1 MASYVY
7 RITIPDDT
15 YSFIEWTDCSGYRG
29 PRQILNTLNKT
40 FEFVAQE
47 NTVSRS
53 LDSTLVEIGSLDAN
67 CVPTLYPITTTTTT
81 TIAPINFTI
90 ADIGCSSGYGRIQ
103 ISSFSGGSGTYQSV
117 QIGYTPGEAHSKTPI
132 ALSGAS
138 THTFTGLLN
147 NQYFVILRDSNGLFG
162 IKSMNVTC
170 ATITT
175 TTTTTTTAAPVS
187 LALGYD
193 VSNGFTACAA
203 TTATYYAKNGAT
215 FAQDVILYTNNTL
228 TTLVSNG
235 FYSNGSYFGQ
245 VSGGSGKLVS
255 YISCTPTTTTTSTT
269 TAAPTTTTAA
279 PLPTNAPL
287 CGFNGGTAIYGLPAT
302 TTTTSTTT
310 TTTTTTTAAP
320 TTTTTTA
327 APTTTTTTAAPTTTT
342 TTAAPTTTTTT
353 AAPTTTTT
361 TAAPTTTTT
370 TAAPTCFY
378 AIVTSTDPT
387 YGASINATL
396 CDGSSYTDNGMF
408 GTQTICV
415 QSISVSG
422 GDYTN
427 GGACD
432 APATTTTTTT
442 TTAAPPEQFTLNY
455 SNIDGPDACSGYGP
469 PCNLCVTVYTAPGT
483 GLTGGNDLY
492 SIYPGTPALD
502 GYYSDG
508 TNYWMVA
515 AGGSLSSPTSCSPGT
530 TTTAAPTT
538 TTTTEAPA
546 TTTTTTEAPATTTTA
561 APTTTTTTT
570 AGAVVE
576 IYVTNA
582 SLDVPITDITING
595 VSITWISGGD
605 GFPLPAGENGYF
617 TSSQI
622 GLADIIVYYGGH
634 ISGQNILILDS
645 ESASHC
651 CNLNGSTG
659 TCTFVSATTNTT
671 TAVYITASDGTC
683 S

>member
-1 MASYVY
+1 
-7 RITIPDDT
+7 
-15 YSFIEWTDCSGYRG
+15 
-29 PRQILNTLNKT
+29 
-40 FEFVAQE
+40 
-47 NTVSRS
+47 
-53 LDSTLVEIGSLDAN
+53 
-67 CVPTLYPITTTTTT
+67 
-81 TIAPINFTI
+81 
-90 ADIGCSSGYGRIQ
+90 
-103 ISSFSGGSGTYQSV
+103 
-117 QIGYTPGEAHSKTPI
+117 
-132 ALSGAS
+132 
-138 THTFTGLLN
+138 
-147 NQYFVILRDSNGLFG
+147 
-162 IKSMNVTC
+162 MNVTC

-361 TAAPTTTTT
+361 TTTAAPNTFNVTANGSSNYIINGSSNPTLSVTEGQTYTFNINAVGHPFWIKTNISTGTGNQYNDGITNNGTDNGTITWIVSYDAPSTLYYNCQFHSSMAGTINVIDVPTTTTTTAAPTTTTT
-370 TAAPTCFY
+370 TAAPTCFE

-396 CDGSSYTDNGMF
+396 CDGSSWYADYMCSKY
-408 GTQTICV
+408 I
-415 QSISVSG
+415 SI
-422 GDYTN
+422 
-427 GGACD
+427 
-432 APATTTTTTT
+432 
-442 TTAAPPEQFTLNY
+442 
-455 SNIDGPDACSGYGP
+455 
-469 PCNLCVTVYTAPGT
+469 
-483 GLTGGNDLY
+483 
-492 SIYPGTPALD
+492 
-502 GYYSDG
+502 
-508 TNYWMVA
+508 W
-515 AGGSLSSPTSCSPGT
+515 
-530 TTTAAPTT
+530 
-538 TTTTEAPA
+538 
-546 TTTTTTEAPATTTTA
+546 
-561 APTTTTTTT
+561 
-570 AGAVVE
+570 
-576 IYVTNA
+576 
-582 SLDVPITDITING
+582 
-595 VSITWISGGD
+595 W
-605 GFPLPAGENGYF
+605 
-617 TSSQI
+617 
-622 GLADIIVYYGGH
+622 
-634 ISGQNILILDS
+634 
-645 ESASHC
+645 
-651 CNLNGSTG
+651 
-659 TCTFVSATTNTT
+659 
-671 TAVYITASDGTC
+671 
-683 S
+683 